1 MMNLRSLTRRDLVT
15 AASAAAAA
23 AMLPSS
29 VRGAATPWP
38 IGSHTRPFG
47 TLRLSQDALLDAIK
61 AAGYES
67 ADFIGVGGGGRG
79 APATPD
85 AVPALKAKLAA
96 RGLKTTVGNLMI
108 RTGVPLA
115 DAIAAAR
122 QQITDAHALGQK
134 FMLSLGITQ
143 EKVFLDYCKVMSDA
157 AAFGQERGIQI
168 VTKCHGGL
176 QTWTGELLGFVAQIN
191 HPNFGIFFDP
201 GNVIYYTGTDPLV
214 QLEMIAP
221 RVTGV
226 IAKDCSGPQFKL
238 CKAGDPA
245 FGAGPPNQGGNEVMI
260 QLGTGK
266 VDFLGM
272 FRKLKAAGFKGPIVV
287 EGGAAGATVQATTD
301 NARANREFLEK
312 VTAQA

>member
-1 MMNLRSLTRRDLVT
+1 MMNLRSLTRRDLAT
-15 AASAAAAA
+15 AASAAATA
-23 AMLPSS
+23 AMLPFSA
-29 VRGAATPWP
+29 RGAATLWP

-47 TLRLSQDALLDAIK
+47 TLRLSQDAMLDAIK
-61 AAGYES
+61 AAGYQS
-67 ADFIGVGGGGRG
+67 ADFIGVGGGRNA

-85 AVPALKAKLAA
+85 SVAALKEKLAA
-96 RGLKTTVGNLMI
+96 RGLKTNVGNLML
-108 RTGVPLA
+108 RTGVPPA

-122 QQITDAHALGQK
+122 QQITDAHALGQT

-143 EKVFLDYCKVMSDA
+143 EKLFVDYCKVMSDA
-157 AAFGQERGIQI
+157 AAFGQERGVKVVI
-168 VTKCHGGL
+168 KCHGGL

-201 GNVIYYTGTDPLV
+201 GNVIYYTGKDPLL

-221 RVTGV
+221 RVVGV
-226 IAKDCSGPQFKL
+226 IAKDCTDPQFKL
-238 CKAGDPA
+238 CKAGDPV
-245 FGAGPPNQGGNEVMI
+245 FGAGPPNPGGNEVMI

-266 VDFLGM
+266 VDFLGV
-272 FRKLKAAGFKGPIVV
+272 FRKLKTGGFNGPIVV

-312 VTAQA
+312 VIAQV

>member
-1 MMNLRSLTRRDLVT
+1 LTV
-15 AASAAAAA
+15 
-23 AMLPSS
+23 
-29 VRGAATPWP
+29 
-38 IGSHTRPFG
+38 
-47 TLRLSQDALLDAIK
+47 
-61 AAGYES
+61 
-67 ADFIGVGGGGRG
+67 
-79 APATPD
+79 
-85 AVPALKAKLAA
+85 
-96 RGLKTTVGNLMI
+96 

-115 DAIAAAR
+115 DSIAAAR

-143 EKVFLDYCKVMSDA
+143 EKLYVDYCKVMSDA
-157 AAFGQERGIQI
+157 AAFGQERGVQVVI
-168 VTKCHGGL
+168 KCHGGL
-176 QTWTGELLGFVAQIN
+176 QTWTGELLGFVEQIN

-221 RVTGV
+221 RITGV
-226 IAKDCSGPQFKL
+226 IAKDCTGPQFKL
-238 CKAGDPA
+238 CKAGDPG

-272 FRKLKAAGFKGPIVV
+272 FRKLKAAGFNGPIVV

-301 NARANREFLEK
+301 NAHANREFLEK
-312 VTAQA
+312 VIAQV